1 MEKSVKVQLSGK
13 FILFAI
19 CLFLLAVLAAFIQ
32 LDSAAAFDEPML
44 TISTGNVTGVYY
56 AAGSAVAKMH
66 NRKRQEYGLRLI
78 TEASEG
84 SIANIELVL
93 EGSAAFGISQ
103 SNKLYQA
110 QKGTDYWDGKPH
122 ENLRA
127 VLGLYTEDYTVVAAA
142 DAKIKTLADLKG
154 KTVNIGE
161 LGSSDASQAMDVF
174 QFFGLDPEKDLTVN
188 GKPTYEASEL
198 LQAGKID
205 VYLYTVGHPN
215 LSVREAST
223 GERKVEI
230 ISPGQEF
237 IDHLRKIR
245 SYIVPAD
252 IPIDYYPSIV
262 NKDPIPTIGLK
273 AILFTRKNADE
284 QVVYNMVK
292 EVLTNF
298 DLFRRQHP
306 AFANLTPE
314 QLTEGLIV
322 PIHSGAERYFKEA
335 GLLP

>member
-1 MEKSVKVQLSGK
+1 MISALR
-13 FILFAI
+13 
-19 CLFLLAVLAAFIQ
+19 FLLPVLLATLVTLIQ
-32 LDSAAAFDEPML
+32 PDDVASFDEPML
-44 TISTGNVTGVYY
+44 TIRTGNVTGVYY

-84 SIANIELVL
+84 SIANIEHVL
-93 EGSAAFGISQ
+93 EGSATFGISQ

-110 QKGTDYWDGKPH
+110 QKGTDYWDGQPH
-122 ENLRA
+122 DNLRA

-142 DAKIKTLADLKG
+142 DANIKTLADLKG

-161 LGSSDASQAMDVF
+161 PGSSDASQAMDLF
-174 QFFGLDPEKDLTVN
+174 QFFGLNPGKDLTVN
-188 GKPTYEASEL
+188 GKPTYEAAEL

-223 GERKVEI
+223 GDRKVKI

-237 IDHLRKIR
+237 IDHFRKAR
-245 SYIVPAD
+245 SYIVSTD

-292 EVLTNF
+292 EVLANF

-314 QLTEGLIV
+314 ELTEGLIV
-322 PIHSGAERYFKEA
+322 PIHPGAERYFKEA

>member
-1 MEKSVKVQLSGK
+1 MTSALR
-13 FILFAI
+13 
-19 CLFLLAVLAAFIQ
+19 FLLPVLLAAFFVLIQ
-32 LDSAAAFDEPML
+32 PDNAPCFDEPML

-78 TEASEG
+78 TEASKG
-84 SIANIELVL
+84 SIANIEHVL

-110 QKGTDYWDGKPH
+110 QKGTDYWDGQPH
-122 ENLRA
+122 DTLRA

-142 DAKIKTLADLKG
+142 DANIKTLADLKG

-161 LGSSDASQAMDVF
+161 LGSSDASQAIDVF
-174 QFFGLDPEKDLTVN
+174 QFFGLDQEKDLTVN
-188 GKPTYEASEL
+188 GKPTYEAPEL

-223 GERKVEI
+223 GKRKVEI
-230 ISPGQEF
+230 ISPGREF
-237 IDHLRKIR
+237 IEHFRKIR
-245 SYIVPAD
+245 SYIVATD
-252 IPIDYYPSIV
+252 IPIDYYPAIV

-273 AILFTRKNADE
+273 AILFTSTDADPT
-284 QVVYNMVK
+284 VVYNMVK
-292 EVLTNF
+292 EVFANF

-314 QLTEGLIV
+314 LLTEGLIV
-322 PIHSGAERYFKEA
+322 PIHPGAERYFKEA